1 MKTKFNLIITSIML
15 LVSIAMPSQL
25 KAEKNSH
32 DAPRS
37 ITTAAQQEILESRLI
52 EINAMDKSNLTRSEK
67 KELKKEVNAINKEMK
82 TLGNGIYISA
92 GAAIIIIILLI
103 ILL

>member
-1 MKTKFNLIITSIML
+1 ML
-15 LVSIAMPSQL
+15 LVSIVMPAKL
-25 KAEKNSH
+25 KADINMH

-67 KELKKEVNAINKEMK
+67 KELKKEVNAIQKEMK

>member
-1 MKTKFNLIITSIML
+1 MKTKFKLIITSILM
-15 LVSIAMPSQL
+15 LVSIVMPAKL
-25 KAEKNSH
+25 KADINTH

-37 ITTAAQQEILESRLI
+37 ITTAAQQEIIESRLI

-67 KELKKEVNAINKEMK
+67 KELKKEVNAIQKEMK

>member
-1 MKTKFNLIITSIML
+1 MKTKFNLLITSIIL
-15 LVSIAMPSQL
+15 LVSIAIPTKL
-25 KAEKNSH
+25 KAEKNTH

-37 ITTAAQQEILESRLI
+37 ITTAAQEEILESRLI
-52 EINAMDKSNLTRSEK
+52 EINAMDKSDLSRLQK
-67 KELKKEVNAINKEMK
+67 KELRKEVNAINKEMK
-82 TLGNGIYISA
+82 SLGNGIYISA

>member
-1 MKTKFNLIITSIML
+1 MKTKFNLIITSILL
-15 LVSIAMPSQL
+15 LVSIAMPSHL
-25 KAEKNSH
+25 KADINTH

-37 ITTAAQQEILESRLI
+37 ITTVAQQEILESRLI

-67 KELKKEVNAINKEMK
+67 KELKKEVNAIQKEMK